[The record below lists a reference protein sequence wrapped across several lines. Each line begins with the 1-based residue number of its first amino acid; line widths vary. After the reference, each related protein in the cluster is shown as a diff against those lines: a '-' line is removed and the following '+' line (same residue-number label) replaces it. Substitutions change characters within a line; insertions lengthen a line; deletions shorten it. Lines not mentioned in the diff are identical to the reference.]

1 MAKMTAQYG
10 LRVVG
15 LDREG
20 KINGL
25 NLMSPADDNRSFVPT
40 EAPECLLLSHA
51 VRSGTDRECLC
62 GRQLPF
68 SARDILH
75 SGTPRCDP
83 VANIGSQSK
92 EGAARAVIGEE
103 REQENT
109 ADGGQKGGKNF
120 EIRQPRKRAI

>member
-1 MAKMTAQYG
+1 MAKMTAQHG
-10 LRVVG
+10 LRAVG

-40 EAPECLLLSHA
+40 EASECLLLSHA
-51 VRSGTDRECLC
+51 FSSGTDRECLC

-75 SGTPRCDP
+75 SGTP
-83 VANIGSQSK
+83 VAIPLRMSGRRTRL
-92 EGAARAVIGEE
+92 AH
-103 REQENT
+103 
-109 ADGGQKGGKNF
+109 
-120 EIRQPRKRAI
+120 